1 MRLIVVC
8 GVIFPLATKCTFTS
22 ENKGQCHA
30 VSHKN
35 VTHEKKTKQQ
45 KQQKTTFL
53 ASILEA
59 RGCVKFI
66 FFLLICLVDET
77 VQTQTKLKKWVK
89 KIKKKIFNNQVKLRG
104 ERGSRR

>member
-35 VTHEKKTKQQ
+35 VTHEKKNEAAELTKNH
-45 KQQKTTFL
+45 FL
-53 ASILEA
+53 S
-59 RGCVKFI
+59 VY
-66 FFLLICLVDET
+66 
-77 VQTQTKLKKWVK
+77 
-89 KIKKKIFNNQVKLRG
+89 
-104 ERGSRR
+104 S